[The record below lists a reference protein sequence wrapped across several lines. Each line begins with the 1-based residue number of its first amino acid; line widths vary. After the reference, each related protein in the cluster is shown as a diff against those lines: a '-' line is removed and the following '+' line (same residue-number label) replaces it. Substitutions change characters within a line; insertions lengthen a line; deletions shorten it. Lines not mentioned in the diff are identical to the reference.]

1 MISSAQAQT
10 LPQRTGRRIIS
21 RGGKSA
27 SSVFPGSR
35 RTTILAIAIGGLSL
49 IVLTAFI
56 ATHMGTYN
64 VALTQALPA
73 FSSGQTDVQPTVS
86 ANTSAVNASAALV
99 RINQTDGG
107 QYQSQGQHDQWY
119 ASACSAAAMTE
130 IINAYGH
137 HYRLGDILMVESSI
151 GAISP
156 TQGLLKPDGIDQ
168 TVLRF
173 GFQTQTLDHPSLDE
187 ILKVANNGHPVLVNF
202 PPQPGTIWAGG
213 HFLVLLGG
221 KPDAIHLADSSTV
234 NEGLGLQNVDQS
246 YFNKYWRGFAKI
258 ITPLLAYSIVSDTP
272 SVHADFINKVLSTY
286 HSPAQGQGQ
295 ALYDLGIKYNIDP
308 VFALAFFGHE
318 STFGTRG
325 EATQSLS
332 LGNLRCVGR
341 GYEDLQPSCR
351 DNYAWFP
358 SWKNGFEAFYRLIAG
373 DLYVGAG
380 LVTPDQI
387 IPRYAPGQDN
397 NNEAGYINALKKSI
411 DRARAD
417 KADIEKF

>member
-1 MISSAQAQT
+1 M
-10 LPQRTGRRIIS
+10 
-21 RGGKSA
+21 
-27 SSVFPGSR
+27 
-35 RTTILAIAIGGLSL
+35 LAIAGVGISL

-64 VALTQALPA
+64 PALTLSLPVLP
-73 FSSGQTDVQPTVS
+73 SHQPDVQPTVS
-86 ANTSAVNASAALV
+86 TTTNASAALV
-99 RINQTDGG
+99 RINQADES
-107 QYQSQGQHDQWY
+107 QYQSQGQHDQWS

-137 HYRLGDILMVESSI
+137 HYRLGDILAVESSI
-151 GAISP
+151 GAMSP

-173 GFQTQTLDHPSLDE
+173 GFQTQTLDHLTLDE
-187 ILKVANNGHPVLVNF
+187 VLKVANNGHPVLINF

-221 KPDAIHLADSSTV
+221 KPDAIHLADSSPV
-234 NEGLGLQNVDQS
+234 NNGNGLQYVDQA
-246 YFNKYWRGFAKI
+246 YFNQYWRGEALI
-258 ITPLLAYSIVSDTP
+258 ITPLAYSIVSDTP

-286 HSPAQGQGQ
+286 HSPAEGQGQ

-380 LVTPDQI
+380 LVTPDRI

-411 DRARAD
+411 DRARAG
-417 KADIEKF
+417 KADIENF